1 MLGKAFGL
9 KKKRKKE
16 SEDKGAAAAKP
27 SVAPIGNISKM
38 LNSSGRI
45 GLQTLQKMAQ
55 VYEKPE
61 FMRFMRQPALV
72 GSSIQAGSFTNPA
85 PAGNDQVNRTIVF
98 EMDAAEE
105 ATSASE
111 TLKHAIYPLV
121 TREYVSGA
129 RASFSVGRVGGND
142 MIMPD
147 LAISKQHAFIEIQ
160 RGNYLIRDVNSTNGT
175 TVNGKRVH
183 KKSKPLKD
191 GDIIGFAR
199 YEFSFLFPE
208 SLYDMLKGSS

>member
-9 KKKRKKE
+9 KKKQKKE
-16 SEDKGAAAAKP
+16 ADDKGSAAANP

-38 LNSSGRI
+38 LNASGRI

-55 VYEKPE
+55 IYEKPE
-61 FMRFMRQPALV
+61 FIRFMRQPALV
-72 GSSIQAGSFTNPA
+72 GSSIQAGSFSNPA
-85 PAGNDQVNRTIVF
+85 PGGNDQANRTIIF
-98 EMDAAEE
+98 EMDDAEE

-121 TREYVSGA
+121 TREFVSGA
-129 RASFSVGRVGGND
+129 RASFSVGRIGGND

-160 RGNYLIRDVNSTNGT
+160 RGNYQIRDVNSTNGT

-183 KKSKPLKD
+183 KKPKPIKN

-199 YEFSFLFPE
+199 YEFSFLAPE
-208 SLYDMLKGSS
+208 SIYDMLKGS

>member
-9 KKKRKKE
+9 RKKRKKDTA
-16 SEDKGAAAAKP
+16 DKGAAPANP

-45 GLQTLQKMAQ
+45 ALQTLQQMTQ

-61 FMRFMRQPALV
+61 FIRFMRQPALI
-72 GSSIQAGSFTNPA
+72 GSSIQAGSFANPA
-85 PAGNDQVNRTIVF
+85 RTSSDEVNRTIIF

-129 RASFSVGRVGGND
+129 RASFSIGRVGGND

-183 KKSKPLKD
+183 KKPKQIQD

-199 YEFSFLFPE
+199 YEFSFLFPD
-208 SLYDMLKGSS
+208 SLFDMLQGS